1 MLLVLMSNHSKVSAA
16 SVAGSLSADA
26 DLSFAVHHDPSPNEL
41 RAARLRIV
49 GEARGYRLTIEDI
62 ADFIE
67 RYNGLIDAGR
77 KDPEKGIRGIKDAY
91 DLTLYTVLCEISTH
105 SIAHVDVN
113 KCKTIEHSSPEFR
126 TADADITS
134 LLMRANEPELSSPD
148 AFMHRLM
155 DVLASSKNA
164 EQKERDMSPLIDA
177 MDRDQL
183 AEFLRAHAGLESLTD
198 TVLNIDRI
206 TSSAKSVRLGEI
218 DAKLTE
224 CQESEEDHVV
234 LKLAKERCRNALA
247 QAELEK
253 IQVRAEG
260 ENNVRELN
268 SFLQRIEAKIPTHAI
283 GRDKVIGYIQSRLS
297 GLEPPV
303 PTGPASGQSGD
314 HPHGGTVS
322 HMGSTQDEALVA
334 QQISALEARKVGSMT
349 RVSLELL
356 RAQVEGILV
365 GGNVDFKARQKTLLT
380 AIDTKLYPR
389 LIKADD
395 ESTVKHDQGFNFKT
409 QREIDFV
416 PNALFAATLYYDD
429 DGDHGANVEE
439 VRSAFNLCFGT
450 GRGPQEHVIITGN
463 KHILMILLKSANR
476 YINDNEG
483 MPAVGK
489 DLNIPDTCGLVR
501 LLKLESLVADFATV
515 CRP

>member
-1 MLLVLMSNHSKVSAA
+1 MRFLSINAMLLVLMSNDSKVSAA
-16 SVAGSLSADA
+16 SVVGMSSGPLSPDSGVGHAA
-26 DLSFAVHHDPSPNEL
+26 HHDPSPNEL

-62 ADFIE
+62 ADFIK
-67 RYNGLIDAGR
+67 RYNHLIIAGR
-77 KDPEKGIRGIKDAY
+77 KDPKQGIRGIKDAY
-91 DLTLYTVLCEISTH
+91 DLTLYTVLCEISTN

-113 KCKTIEHSSPEFR
+113 KCKTIEDDSSPQFQ
-126 TADADITS
+126 TAVDDITF
-134 LLMRANEPELSSPD
+134 LLKRANEPELSGPD
-148 AFMHRLM
+148 ALMHRLM

-164 EQKERDMSPLIDA
+164 EQKQRDMSPLIGA

-183 AEFLRAHAGLESLTD
+183 DKFLRAHAGLESLTD

-206 TSSAKSVRLGEI
+206 TFSAESLGLDEI

-234 LKLAKERCRNALA
+234 LKLAKGRCRDAL
-247 QAELEK
+247 
-253 IQVRAEG
+253 
-260 ENNVRELN
+260 
-268 SFLQRIEAKIPTHAI
+268 
-283 GRDKVIGYIQSRLS
+283 
-297 GLEPPV
+297 
-303 PTGPASGQSGD
+303 
-314 HPHGGTVS
+314 
-322 HMGSTQDEALVA
+322 DEASVDH
-334 QQISALEARKVGSMT
+334 QISAMEARKVGSMT
-349 RVSLELL
+349 RGPLESL

-409 QREIDFV
+409 GVHVDFV
-416 PNALFAATLYYDD
+416 PNALIKAELHYDD

-439 VRSAFNLCFGT
+439 VKNAFNLCFGT
-450 GRGPQEHVIITGN
+450 GSSPNEHVIITGN
-463 KHILMILLKSANR
+463 KHILMILLKSAKK
-476 YINDNEG
+476 YIDDNEG

-501 LLKLESLVADFATV
+501 LLRQESLVADFATV
-515 CRP
+515 CRPSSP